1 MESQLLRICL
11 KNFVTTTQER
21 KVNAK
26 AKLKTARLVC
36 AFVRPTSVQEEK
48 GQKCEEIYDEMLE
61 ESHQIHLI
69 LIKGLMKGQSY

>member
-48 GQKCEEIYDEMLE
+48 GQKMRRNLRRDVGGKPPNT
-61 ESHQIHLI
+61 SDFD
-69 LIKGLMKGQSY
+69 